1 MQSRH
6 RLTTSKQ
13 FSQVHREGLSIA
25 NRLLV
30 VRVLANGLDHS
41 RFGFLVS
48 KRIGNAVVRNRVKRR
63 LREVVRLTP
72 VKPGWDA
79 VFIARRDINQAD
91 FQQLKQAAENLL
103 RRTQLVEYEKL
114 AEGTAPAAESIG

>member
-79 VFIARRDINQAD
+79 VFIARRDINRAD
-91 FQQLKQAAENLL
+91 FQELKQAAENLL
-103 RRTQLVEYEKL
+103 RRTQLVEYEEL
-114 AEGTAPAAESIG
+114 AKRAAPATESSG

>member
-1 MQSRH
+1 M
-6 RLTTSKQ
+6 
-13 FSQVHREGLSIA
+13 
-25 NRLLV
+25 V

-91 FQQLKQAAENLL
+91 FQQLKQATENLL

-114 AEGTAPAAESIG
+114 AEGAAPATGSIG

>member
-30 VRVLANGLDHS
+30 VRVLANGLGHS

-48 KRIGNAVVRNRVKRR
+48 KRIGNAVVRNRVKRI

-79 VFIARRDINQAD
+79 VFIARRDTSQAD

-114 AEGTAPAAESIG
+114 AEGAAPAPESIG

>member
-1 MQSRH
+1 M
-6 RLTTSKQ
+6 
-13 FSQVHREGLSIA
+13 
-25 NRLLV
+25 V

-114 AEGTAPAAESIG
+114 EEGSAPATESIG

>member
-1 MQSRH
+1 MQRRH
-6 RLTTSKQ
+6 RLTASKQ
-13 FSQVHREGLSIA
+13 FSQIHRECLSIT
-25 NRLLV
+25 NRFLV
-30 VRVLANGLDHS
+30 VRVLSNGLDYS

-79 VFIARRDINQAD
+79 VLIARRDINRANFQE
-91 FQQLKQAAENLL
+91 FQQATENLL
-103 RRTQLVEYEKL
+103 RRSHLVADEEL
-114 AEGTAPAAESIG
+114 AVSAAPATESTG

>member
-6 RLTTSKQ
+6 RLTTSNQ
-13 FSQVHREGLSIA
+13 FSQVHREGQSIA

-48 KRIGNAVVRNRVKRR
+48 KRIGNAVVRNRLKRR
-63 LREVVRLTP
+63 LREVVRLSP

-91 FQQLKQAAENLL
+91 FQELKQAAESLM
-103 RRTQLVEYEKL
+103 RRTQLVEYEEL
-114 AEGTAPAAESIG
+114 AESAAPATESTG

>member
-1 MQSRH
+1 MQNRH

-13 FSQVHREGLSIA
+13 FSQVHREGQSIA

-63 LREVVRLTP
+63 LREVVRLSP
-72 VKPGWDA
+72 VSPGWDA
-79 VFIARRDINQAD
+79 VFIARRDINRAD
-91 FQQLKQAAENLL
+91 FQELKQAAESLM
-103 RRTQLVEYEKL
+103 RRTQLVEYEEL
-114 AEGTAPAAESIG
+114 TESAAQTTESTG

>member
-30 VRVLANGLDHS
+30 VRVLANGLDYS

-63 LREVVRLTP
+63 LREVVRLTM

-79 VFIARRDINQAD
+79 VFIARRDINRAD
-91 FQQLKQAAENLL
+91 FQELKRAAENLL
-103 RRTQLVEYEKL
+103 RRTKLVEDEEL
-114 AEGTAPAAESIG
+114 AKSAAPATEFTG